1 MVLVYFNGLCGRLL
15 MMMTVVVVVIVSVV
29 LFWIFF

>member
-29 LFWIFF
+29 LFWIYF